1 MQDICYLISIAHLPV
16 PVFLWKIT
24 EISENKTTVS
34 PTYVHYFDPAERLQ
48 ITSLFQ
54 TEHLILTN
62 VGQAGR
68 LNFFSLRSHPP
79 SAYQVR
85 KESTLCELYC
95 VQYSNLYT
103 CFSRFWNIYQRV
115 TSWKGHVYNHSYTVW
130 NISLIFNSLFAHNLK
145 LLSQENKCW
154 LKIWLK
160 CVTDRKH
167 VFCKRFFAKYIT
179 E

>member
-1 MQDICYLISIAHLPV
+1 MLKLLFSWVANAGHLL
-16 PVFLWKIT
+16 FDLYSTFTCTCFSMKNHWNLW
-24 EISENKTTVS
+24 EQNDSF
-34 PTYVHYFDPAERLQ
+34 TYIHYFDPAERLQ

-115 TSWKGHVYNHSYTVW
+115 TSWKGHVYNHSYTV
-130 NISLIFNSLFAHNLK
+130 
-145 LLSQENKCW
+145 
-154 LKIWLK
+154 
-160 CVTDRKH
+160 KH
-167 VFCKRFFAKYIT
+167 
-179 E
+179 